1 MVRLLG
7 IATIVLCSSFFVSCS
22 SETELKPDLPSNQS
36 AVNSKKPLSSET
48 FKVPEANKFI
58 TVDVAKK
65 YVSAS
70 EGLLLLGEQWSEKIE
85 KAADSEKL
93 EILASYAKAQEQV
106 CLKIGLAGMA
116 EYNWLDTVATK
127 NKLNAKVFEEAGV
140 KLP

>member
-1 MVRLLG
+1 M
-7 IATIVLCSSFFVSCS
+7 
-22 SETELKPDLPSNQS
+22 
-36 AVNSKKPLSSET
+36 
-48 FKVPEANKFI
+48 
-58 TVDVAKK
+58 
-65 YVSAS
+65 
-70 EGLLLLGEQWSEKIE
+70 LGEQWSEKIE

>member
-48 FKVPEANKFI
+48 FKVPEANKVI

-85 KAADSEKL
+85 KAGG
-93 EILASYAKAQEQV
+93 KAEV
-106 CLKIGLAGMA
+106 I
-116 EYNWLDTVATK
+116 
-127 NKLNAKVFEEAGV
+127 
-140 KLP
+140 